1 MNSSCS
7 YVVLCSPLPPSLL
20 DVGQRRRC
28 VLYGSV
34 VPAVPERS
42 DKDSA
47 QPRFSPTQALHT
59 RQRARAEQQAEK
71 REKTNRRRGPPD
83 WRRNRHTQQVG
94 APQRACGCFFLTPLR
109 VPGVPLELYTHPYNF
124 SVEIGMTLSVSD
136 QCGSKIS
143 TRPGVQQRVPHVC
156 VFHSGV
162 GYAAFVRDA
171 WCLGVVLVFK

>member
-7 YVVLCSPLPPSLL
+7 YVVLFSPLPPSLL

-71 REKTNRRRGPPD
+71 KSTNEEGATRLEEKQTYPAIKSALRSAR
-83 WRRNRHTQQVG
+83 VG
-94 APQRACGCFFLTPLR
+94 VFSTPLR

-124 SVEIGMTLSVSD
+124 SVEIGMALSVSD

-143 TRPGVQQRVPHVC
+143 TRPGVQRVPHVC